1 LVGNSGV
8 GGGILTKPSR
18 ARRLDAALPSQS
30 AIRILY
36 IVHNSPTNEA
46 QRNAKFYDGRQE
58 EIPLYQ
64 VEWIAISSPF
74 PLLPV
79 NSTAVH

>member
-1 LVGNSGV
+1 M
-8 GGGILTKPSR
+8 R
-18 ARRLDAALPSQS
+18 AHLLDLA
-30 AIRILY
+30 
-36 IVHNSPTNEA
+36 HNSPTNEA